1 MKAIIKYTEASG
13 HQGQT
18 TYTSPYPITK
28 NDMVVFFGLDQNDIL
43 DYSIELLDEEN
54 ESEFNL

>member
-54 ESEFNL
+54 ESEFDF

>member
-43 DYSIELLDEEN
+43 DYSIELFETEEK
-54 ESEFNL
+54 ES